1 MIKQSEKGQAAILVL
16 GLIAILLVGLTL
28 SFDFGRFF
36 LLRSR
41 MRTIADTAALAG
53 AGALDIQ
60 HSASGDFALN
70 ANWAQARAL
79 EVYQKSLAL
88 NPKDAW
94 MTISLGGVSVS
105 GRKVSV
111 TVNGSCPSVWGGFFG
126 IGAFST
132 SVTADARAAV
142 GITRER

>member
-1 MIKQSEKGQAAILVL
+1 MIRRSERGQAVVLVL
-16 GLIAILLVGLTL
+16 GMMAMLLLALTL
-28 SFDFGRFF
+28 AFDFGRFF

-41 MRTIADTAALAG
+41 VRTIADTAALAG

-60 HSASGDFALN
+60 RSAGGSFAVN
-70 ANWAQARAL
+70 TNWAQARAL

-88 NPKDAW
+88 NPKDTW
-94 MTISLGGVSVS
+94 MTISLGGISVN
-105 GRKVSV
+105 GRVVTV
-111 TVNGSCPSVWGGFFG
+111 TVNGTCASVWGGFFG

-132 SVTADARAAV
+132 SVTSDARAAV

>member
-1 MIKQSEKGQAAILVL
+1 MIKRSERGQAVVLVL
-16 GLIAILLVGLTL
+16 GMMAMLLLALTL

-41 MRTIADTAALAG
+41 VRTIADTAALAG

-60 HSASGDFALN
+60 RSAGGNFIVN
-70 ANWAQARAL
+70 TTWAGSRAL

-88 NPKDAW
+88 NPKDTW
-94 MTISLGGVSVS
+94 MTISLGGISVN
-105 GRKVSV
+105 GRTVTV
-111 TVNGSCPSVWGGFFG
+111 TVNGTCPSVWGGFFG

-132 SVTADARAAV
+132 SVTANARAAV

>member
-1 MIKQSEKGQAAILVL
+1 MIKRSEKGQAVILVL
-16 GLIAILLVGLTL
+16 GLMAMLLVGLTL

-60 HSASGDFALN
+60 HSASGDFAVN
-70 ANWAQARAL
+70 TTWAQARAL

-88 NPKDAW
+88 NPKDSW
-94 MTISLGGVSVS
+94 MMISLGGSAVN
-105 GRKVSV
+105 GRKVTV
-111 TVNGSCPSVWGGFFG
+111 IVNGTCPSAWGGFFG

>member
-1 MIKQSEKGQAAILVL
+1 MIKRFEKGQAVILVL
-16 GLIAILLVGLTL
+16 GMIAMLLLALTL

-41 MRTIADTAALAG
+41 VRTIADTAALAG

-60 HSASGDFALN
+60 RSAGGNFVMN
-70 ANWAQARAL
+70 TNWAQTRAL
-79 EVYQKSLAL
+79 EVYQKTLML
-88 NPKDAW
+88 NPKDSW
-94 MTISLGGVSVS
+94 MTISLGGISVN
-105 GRKVSV
+105 GRSVTV
-111 TVNGSCPSVWGGFFG
+111 TVNGSCASVWGGFFG
-126 IGAFST
+126 IGSFST

>member
-1 MIKQSEKGQAAILVL
+1 MIKRSEKGQAVILVL
-16 GLIAILLVGLTL
+16 GLMAMLLVGLTL

-41 MRTIADTAALAG
+41 VRTIADTAALAG

-60 HSASGDFALN
+60 RSAGGDFVLN
-70 ANWAQARAL
+70 DNWAQARAL

-88 NPKDAW
+88 NPKDSW
-94 MTISLGGVSVS
+94 MTISLGGISVN
-105 GRKVSV
+105 GRTVNV
-111 TVNGSCPSVWGGFFG
+111 TVNGTCPPVWGGFFG